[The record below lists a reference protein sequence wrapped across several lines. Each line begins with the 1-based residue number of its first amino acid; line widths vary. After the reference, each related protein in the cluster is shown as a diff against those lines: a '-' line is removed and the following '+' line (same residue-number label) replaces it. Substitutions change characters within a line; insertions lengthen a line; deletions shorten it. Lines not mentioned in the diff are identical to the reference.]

1 MSRSIRSSKTL
12 SEIQRSEFLQQI
24 NAFAPQAYQRYQ
36 HSQDVGSWAR
46 GEARFFHHE
55 VNPNVPFALT
65 YSVLVKYHADMRD
78 GHTQVS
84 ESTRSQR
91 ATQQAA
97 QATQTTQAAQ
107 ATVTELAAGQK
118 SLNRLFHY
126 EYNRWWDAFEIEAAE
141 AEGTTDEMS
150 ATDRFS
156 LHCARILRTK
166 TGLPVDQI
174 TPVVEAWLIEKGQA
188 E

>member
-12 SEIQRSEFLQQI
+12 SETQRSEFLQQI
-24 NAFAPQAYQRYQ
+24 NAFAPQAYQRHQ

-97 QATQTTQAAQ
+97 QAQ
-107 ATVTELAAGQK
+107 ATATHAEAGQK

-156 LHCARILRTK
+156 LHCARILRAK

>member
-12 SEIQRSEFLQQI
+12 SETQRAEFLQQI

-65 YSVLVKYHADMRD
+65 YSVLVKYHADVRD
-78 GHTQVS
+78 GHAQAPET
-84 ESTRSQR
+84 TRSHR

-97 QATQTTQAAQ
+97 QTAQTTH
-107 ATVTELAAGQK
+107 TELAAGQK

-126 EYNRWWDAFEIEAAE
+126 EYNRWWDAFETEAAE

-166 TGLPVDQI
+166 TGLSVDQI